1 MFRSGY
7 YTKRLKK
14 SGNGLEWHF
23 FEPSVLEKYR
33 NDPGYEL
40 RETSLG
46 TASGSGRSSGLQQY
60 VWGHKADGTPCVA
73 VFLAHLRGLHPEDQ
87 LHWRLHEL
95 RGRIRNT
102 TRVDRRYYAPL
113 VCGRFPD
120 TISIYDALHLYLVE
134 IQKVFQPDV
143 LFPQL
148 LKTKPVW
155 LAPIDHNSRKA
166 MLQFA
171 QCLSALTKLKLT
183 VLAKRVTAPE
193 LQKDV
198 KEALTHQRSGDLIR
212 LYFTQHDPF
221 PSNLDETLAAMKEL
235 TDLRVQSAHTNA
247 PAVHDQNYR
256 EMQIDLVGRL
266 QNGLRVMM
274 LCFAE
279 IEKGPQD
286 TISSR
291 VLGYRVVIY

>member
-1 MFRSGY
+1 MFRIGY
-7 YTKRLKK
+7 YSKRLRKT
-14 SGNGLEWHF
+14 NNRLEWHF

-33 NDPGYEL
+33 NDPSYNL

-46 TASGSGRSSGLQQY
+46 TNLGTEKSSGLQQY
-60 VWGHKADGTPCVA
+60 VWGHKADGNPCVA
-73 VFLAHLRGLHPEDQ
+73 ALLSHLCGLHPEDQ

-95 RGRIRNT
+95 RDRVKNAA
-102 TRVDRRYYAPL
+102 RVDRRYYAPL
-113 VCGRFPD
+113 VCGHFPD

-134 IQKVFQPDV
+134 IQEAFRPDE

-166 MLQFA
+166 VFLFA
-171 QCLSALTKLKLT
+171 QNLSALMKFKLT
-183 VLAKRVTAPE
+183 VLAKRVTATD

-198 KEALTHQRSGDLIR
+198 KETLKHQRSGDLIR
-212 LYFTQHDPF
+212 LYFKQHDPF
-221 PSNLDETLAAMKEL
+221 PSNLDETLATMLEL
-235 TDLRVQSAHTNA
+235 NNLRVQSAHTIT
-247 PAVHDQNYR
+247 PAANDQDYR
-256 EMQIDLVGRL
+256 KMQTDLVDRL

-279 IEKGPQD
+279 IEKY
-286 TISSR
+286 TAVTVSSR
-291 VLGYRVVIY
+291 ILKYRVVIY